1 MYRQNLMNIRLL
13 NFMCS
18 GKGIA
23 NSYENLIMQ
32 VFQNEHNG
40 HNKEKTA
47 VHPSPLKSNNLQ
59 PQSTGHI
66 SKN

>member
-1 MYRQNLMNIRLL
+1 
-13 NFMCS
+13 MCS

-23 NSYENLIMQ
+23 NSYENLIIK

-40 HNKEKTA
+40 HNKEKRA